1 MYGKHSVV
9 YGELLRREEQ
19 LVEGLKD
26 AIAGQHLG
34 INYNVA
40 KISVVTSKIS
50 D

>member
-1 MYGKHSVV
+1 MVLSKEIT
-9 YGELLRREEQ
+9 GEGQ

-26 AIAGQHLG
+26 VISGQRLG

>member
-1 MYGKHSVV
+1 MVLSKENT
-9 YGELLRREEQ
+9 GEGQ

-26 AIAGQHLG
+26 VIAGLRLG

-40 KISVVTSKIS
+40 MLYVVTSKIS